1 MNKSYSEA
9 VCETVGSIMRIHGGK
24 GRHLH
29 TVNFSKQI
37 YLNYNLPPL
46 HTLTNFIGDIT
57 NQIVNIEK
65 KRLSRRG
72 RSDL

>member
-1 MNKSYSEA
+1 MNKIYSEA
-9 VCETVGSIMRIHGGK
+9 VCETVGSITRIHGGK

-65 KRLSRRG
+65 KRFSPRA